1 MIVSRTI
8 SGAEPVLAADAKL
21 FLKVDYLAD
30 DTLISEM
37 ISGFREMIEEIVG
50 RSLVAS
56 TIVYERMVEAGEE
69 VDLPYPNHGE
79 ITSVTKAGEAV
90 TDYTESGTYRKVLTF
105 GTAGRYVIT
114 YTTTAYSSSLIKTMI
129 KKHVARNYETRN
141 GEINLNSEDYALL
154 MPLILP

>member
-8 SGAEPVLAADAKL
+8 SGSEPVSAAEAKL
-21 FLKVDYLAD
+21 FLKVDYSAD
-30 DTLISEM
+30 DALITEM
-37 ISGFREMIEEIVG
+37 ISGFREMIEEITG
-50 RSLVAS
+50 RALVNS
-56 TIVYERMVEAGEE
+56 TIVYERLVESGEE
-69 VDLPYPNHGE
+69 IDLPYPNHGE
-79 ITSVTKAGEAV
+79 ISSVTLEGVAA
-90 TDYTESGTYRKVLTF
+90 TDYTAVGTYRKVLTF

-141 GEINLNSEDYALL
+141 GEITLNTEDYALL